1 VIPANPSSSSQ
12 TAKRAGVIGWP
23 VGHSKS
29 PRLHG
34 FWLRHY
40 RIDGE
45 YAAIAVRPEDL
56 AAFVDD
62 LRRNGFAGINVTVPH
77 KEKILPLMDELSPTA
92 RAIGAV
98 NTVFVRPGGKLHGT
112 NTDAYGFLENLRQ
125 SPGGFDAKTG
135 PAVVLGAGGAARAVC
150 VALREAGSPAV
161 RVANRSLDKA
171 QALAREWS
179 PQVKAV
185 PWSELTTVLADAAVL
200 INATS
205 LGMTGQ
211 PPLEISLDALP
222 KSALVTDV
230 VYAPLDTPLL
240 AAARARGHR
249 VVDGLGMLLYQAQA
263 GFAGWF
269 GVTPAVTP
277 ELRRHVLEGP

>member
-1 VIPANPSSSSQ
+1 
-12 TAKRAGVIGWP
+12 
-23 VGHSKS
+23 
-29 PRLHG
+29 
-34 FWLRHY
+34 
-40 RIDGE
+40 
-45 YAAIAVRPEDL
+45 
-56 AAFVDD
+56 
-62 LRRNGFAGINVTVPH
+62 
-77 KEKILPLMDELSPTA
+77 
-92 RAIGAV
+92 
-98 NTVFVRPGGKLHGT
+98 
-112 NTDAYGFLENLRQ
+112 
-125 SPGGFDAKTG
+125 
-135 PAVVLGAGGAARAVC
+135 